1 MIFALAVA
9 AQANAAPQ
17 PNVPV
22 QSGRFQ
28 IFFSPHARAETFLVD
43 TQTGKVWQ
51 LVKFTDVQGEPTV
64 WNNMDR
70 LDDDA
75 QALEF
80 FRQRGMKETKNPN
93 SPVNER

>member
-1 MIFALAVA
+1 MIFALAAA

-17 PNVPV
+17 LNAPV

-28 IFFSPHARAETFLVD
+28 IFFSPHARGDTFLVD

-51 LVKFTDVQGEPTV
+51 LIKFTDVRGEPTV
-64 WNNMDR
+64 WDRMDR

-75 QALEF
+75 QTLRF
-80 FRQRGMKETKNPN
+80 LRQHGAKDTEN
-93 SPVNER
+93 SNAPDQ